1 MPNILINRLYL
12 NLKSFE
18 SPNSTTATEAISRPM
33 FASRRILGNIGAPL
47 HTILDEVFDSETD
60 HNFEGEREVEEV
72 LRDVGDGDEEWR
84 GTAGRCGNT
93 TLVPVVSGIV
103 SIHLTYLTYIV
114 HLRTPIACSH
124 H

>member
-18 SPNSTTATEAISRPM
+18 SPNSTTATEAFSRPM

-47 HTILDEVFDSETD
+47 HTILDDDFDSETE
-60 HNFEGEREVEEV
+60 NFEGEREAEEA
-72 LRDVGDGDEEWR
+72 LRDVGEGDEESR
-84 GTAGRCGNT
+84 ETAERCGNT

-103 SIHLTYLTYIV
+103 SIHLTYYLTYIV
-114 HLRTPIACSH
+114 HLRTPIACSYR
-124 H
+124 